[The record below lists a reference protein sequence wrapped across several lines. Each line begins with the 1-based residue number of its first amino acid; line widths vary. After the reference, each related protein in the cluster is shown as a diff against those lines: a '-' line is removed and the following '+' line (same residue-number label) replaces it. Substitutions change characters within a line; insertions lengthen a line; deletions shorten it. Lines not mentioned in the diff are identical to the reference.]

1 MLKKSVVDH
10 MSQIV
15 EIRLRI
21 PSLRIARK
29 DADPKTINNA
39 EIRFCKQMELEAIP
53 KPGVVLT
60 MSSSDGTTF
69 DSEVLRADWHHEMN
83 MFVIACRYG
92 KKSVSAAEYQSFISA
107 SDWQIRPLM

>member
-1 MLKKSVVDH
+1 
-10 MSQIV
+10 MSQVV

-29 DADPKTINNA
+29 DTDVPRTINNA
-39 EIRFCKQMELEAIP
+39 EIRLCKQIEVEAIP

-60 MSSSDGTTF
+60 MSSSEGATF
-69 DSEVLRADWHHEMN
+69 DSEVLRADWHHDKN

-92 KKSVSAAEYQSFISA
+92 KKSVSAAEYQAFMSA
-107 SDWQIRPLM
+107 SDWQVRSLT